1 MSSIQ
6 KAKEKYFSFQTKVM
20 KENEPFTHWTAGKQS
35 KVNHSLVTLLL
46 IQVKKQE
53 PCKTNKQTKPILNVS
68 KGMDHAITV
77 YLRRRISI
85 TQCIN
90 LARSEL
96 QCCLFVTQLCI
107 ASKALTLVLFCCFRL
122 VRKKKKPNRSTTK
135 LHHAWMCDVC
145 VTGRGCMCDVATQTS
160 ERCTSRTLVPSLLPP
175 CPASNSQSPPFEFSH
190 QITSSH
196 RSSCSLAVPF
206 SHHRTSSPLSLSF
219 ILHPAW
225 PSEPRHLFLCC
236 LYFQVP

>member
-1 MSSIQ
+1 
-6 KAKEKYFSFQTKVM
+6 
-20 KENEPFTHWTAGKQS
+20 
-35 KVNHSLVTLLL
+35 
-46 IQVKKQE
+46 
-53 PCKTNKQTKPILNVS
+53 
-68 KGMDHAITV
+68 MDHAITV
-77 YLRRRISI
+77 YFRRKISI

-90 LARSEL
+90 PARSEL
-96 QCCLFVTQLCI
+96 HSVVCLFVTQLCI

-122 VRKKKKPNRSTTK
+122 VRKKKNQQIHNQTPP
-135 LHHAWMCDVC
+135 CVDVWC
-145 VTGRGCMCDVATQTS
+145 VCHREGLYVWCCHTQTS
-160 ERCTSRTLVPSLLPP
+160 ERCTSRALVPSLLPP

-206 SHHRTSSPLSLSF
+206 SHHHTSSPLSLSF